1 MKQDCLYNM
10 HRNSNL
16 PVFKCQQRRM
26 KMEFRKSNEA
36 DINNIMS
43 IIKQAQTYFKE
54 HGINQWQNNYPN
66 TETINNDIA
75 NNNSYVLLKDNKIV
89 ATVAVSFDGEKTYN
103 SIYEGEW
110 ISNNEFAVIHRIA
123 VDNNYKGLGLS
134 SQIIKSVE
142 KLCLSKDV
150 CSIKVDTHEKN
161 ISMQKL
167 LKKNNFQYCGIIY
180 LEDGS
185 KRMAFE
191 KILS

>member
-1 MKQDCLYNM
+1 MIYITK
-10 HRNSNL
+10 
-16 PVFKCQQRRM
+16 RRM
-26 KMEFRKSNEA
+26 KMEFRKSNET

-54 HGINQWQNNYPN
+54 HGIDQWQNNYPN
-66 TETINNDIA
+66 AETISNDVA

-110 ISNNEFAVIHRIA
+110 ISKTEFAVIHRIA
-123 VDNNYKGLGLS
+123 VDNTYKGLGLS

-142 KLCLSKDV
+142 KLCLSKAV

-185 KRMAFE
+185 KRIAFE